1 MRIRRHVP
9 LILQASLAEC
19 GPACLAMISSY
30 HGRGMLLP
38 EARSRCAAGRDGVS
52 AGAIAR
58 AARSLGLEVDA
69 RRGTLPA
76 LASLPMPAIAHW
88 ENDHFV
94 VVDRVSKTHVL
105 IADPR
110 RGRRRLTIEEFGDR
124 LGKVIIGFR
133 PDRDF
138 RSGKPGLEPFWRTY
152 IRSLA
157 QIGGTR
163 KILFQV
169 LAVSVLI
176 ELLGLAVP
184 ALIQLLTTR
193 FRIIESSRL
202 LLLLGAGILIVAIAQ
217 LVTSYLRSALLVYLQ
232 GRLDT
237 HAMEGFTRHLVRLP
251 LRFFQE
257 RTGGDIVMRLT
268 SIATLRDLLTTQ
280 TAGTLIDTV
289 MTLSYLAIIFVE
301 SAVLGL
307 VVAVVLIANII
318 LLLLTAR
325 SARESMAAEL
335 AAQAEASGEVFEA
348 LEGIATLKASAAEGA
363 ALRRWAGRFAAW
375 NSAAMRRAY
384 VSAVLQSGG
393 STMLL
398 VTPLVILWIGI
409 IEVKA
414 GTLSTGTML
423 AITWLAASIVL
434 PLSSVVSNGQNLQ
447 LAGAQLHRLADVF
460 IHEPEAGGILA
471 ASQDMVRGPVCLE
484 RVSFCYDPY
493 VPPVLEEISLTIK
506 PGTRV
511 AIVGSTGAGKSTL
524 GMLLLGLY
532 PPDSGI
538 IRFGGRRLDELDPVS
553 LRRHMGVVLQEPF
566 VFSGTVLENLTFYDS
581 SVPMSDVEE
590 AARLA
595 VIHDEIEAMPNG
607 YASRL
612 AERGVGLSG
621 GQRQRLALARALVHR
636 PSLLLLD
643 EATSHL
649 DAQTEARIQ
658 RSLAGLSCTQVVI
671 AHRLSTVREAD
682 LILVLERGRIVER
695 GSHDELMAMS
705 GRYSQLVAAQ
715 LDQGR
720 RRPRSV
726 HPDGMQAPPTPDA
739 VERR

>member
-1 MRIRRHVP
+1 MRIRRRVP
-9 LILQASLAEC
+9 LILQGSLAEC

-30 HGRGMLLP
+30 HGRGMLLT
-38 EARSRCAAGRDGVS
+38 EARRTCGTGRDGVS

-58 AARSLGLEVDA
+58 AARSVGLEVDA

-76 LASLPMPAIAHW
+76 LASLPTPAIAHW

-94 VVDRVSKTHVL
+94 VVDRVGKTHVS
-105 IADPR
+105 ITDPR
-110 RGRRRLTIEEFGDR
+110 RGRRRLTIDEFRAG

-133 PDRDF
+133 PGGDF
-138 RSGKPGLEPFWRTY
+138 HSEKRSLEPFWRTY

-163 KILFQV
+163 RILLQV
-169 LAVSVLI
+169 LAVSAVI
-176 ELLGLAVP
+176 QLLGLAVP
-184 ALIQLLTTR
+184 AVIELLTSR
-193 FRIIESSRL
+193 LRIIESGRT
-202 LLLLGAGILIVAIAQ
+202 LLLLGAGILTVAIAQ

-237 HAMEGFTRHLVRLP
+237 HAMEGFSRHLLRLP

-257 RTGGDIVMRLT
+257 RTAGDIIMRLT
-268 SIATLRDLLTTQ
+268 SIAMLRELLTTQ
-280 TAGTLIDTV
+280 TAGTLIDAV
-289 MTLSYLAIIFVE
+289 MTLSYLAIIFLF

-307 VVAVVLIANII
+307 VVGVVVIANII

-325 SARESMAAEL
+325 PARESMAAEL
-335 AAQAEASGEVFEA
+335 AAQAEAQGEIVDA
-348 LEGIATLKASAAEGA
+348 LEGIATLKASAAEAA
-363 ALRRWAGRFAAW
+363 ALRRWAGRFAVW
-375 NSAAMRRAY
+375 NSAAMRRAN
-384 VSAVLQSGG
+384 VSAVLESGG
-393 STMLL
+393 STMRV

-409 IEVKA
+409 VEVKSGA
-414 GTLSTGTML
+414 VSTGTML
-423 AITWLAASIVL
+423 AITWLAGSIVL
-434 PLSSVVSNGQNLQ
+434 PLSNVVSNGQHLQ
-447 LAGAQLHRLADVF
+447 LAGAQLQRLADVF
-460 IHEPEAGGILA
+460 IHEPEPGGAMA
-471 ASQDMVRGPVCLE
+471 ATKDMVRGPVCLD

-493 VPPVLEEISLTIK
+493 APPVLEEISLTIE

-511 AIVGSTGAGKSTL
+511 AIVGPTGAGKSTL

-532 PPDSGI
+532 RPDSGVI
-538 IRFGGRRLDELDPVS
+538 QFGGRRLEELDPVS
-553 LRRHMGVVLQEPF
+553 LRRHIGVVLQEPF

-581 SVPMSDVEE
+581 SVPMADVEE

-595 VIHDEIEAMPNG
+595 MIHDEIDAMPNG

-612 AERGVGLSG
+612 AEHGVGISG
-621 GQRQRLALARALVHR
+621 GQRQRLALARALVRR

-658 RSLAGLSCTQVVI
+658 RSLAGLCCTQIVI

-682 LILVLERGRIVER
+682 LVLVVERGRIVER
-695 GSHDELMAMS
+695 GSHDGLMAMS

-726 HPDGMQAPPTPDA
+726 HPDGMQAPPTPDP